1 MPNTISRYI
10 LQRVLVYLF
19 AMTGLALLALLLERM
34 IRVMG
39 IITNWDGGVALV
51 ARMMLNL
58 VPHYLGLALPAAFF
72 FAVLLTFRHMNRNGE
87 LAALQTSGLGLIRL
101 LPPVIGLAVI
111 SAAIAP
117 VPAGSPRPSARYP
130 YRSHP
135 PHDHPL

>member
-39 IITNWDGGVALV
+39 IITNWEGGVALV

-58 VPHYLGLALPAAFF
+58 VPHYLGMALPAAFF
-72 FAVLLTFRHMNRNGE
+72 FGVLLTFNHINRNCA
-87 LAALQTSGLGLIRL
+87 LAALQASALGLLRL
-101 LPPVIGLAVI
+101 PPPVIRLALTL
-111 SAAIAP
+111 
-117 VPAGSPRPSARYP
+117 PATPPLPSGYP
-130 YRSHP
+130 HP
-135 PHDHPL
+135 